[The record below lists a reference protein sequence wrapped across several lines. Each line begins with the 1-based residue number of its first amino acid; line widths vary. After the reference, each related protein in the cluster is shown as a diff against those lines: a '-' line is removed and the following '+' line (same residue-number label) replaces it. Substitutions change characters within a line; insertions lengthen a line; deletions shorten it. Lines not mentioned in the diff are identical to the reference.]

1 MGYSFST
8 VSTEKEQRGV
18 GKRALVTGA
27 SKGIGKAIKLKLED
41 NGFDV
46 FGLSREQCDLIEDA
60 EFVTGK
66 FDVLINNAGRQLSSP
81 SDVYPRDVFRHNL
94 ELMAVA
100 PLILSQNLYPYMH
113 EHGGHIINI
122 LSTSA
127 FQGARNIV
135 GYVAAK
141 HALLGITRS
150 LAIEWAPEIHVNAVA
165 PGLTDTDMTRA
176 YITPERKAFLESITP
191 SGRFSK
197 PEEIADAVMFL
208 VNSTNIYGQVI
219 TVDGGWMAKNG

>member
-81 SDVYPRDVFRHNL
+81 SDVYPRD
-94 ELMAVA
+94 
-100 PLILSQNLYPYMH
+100 
-113 EHGGHIINI
+113 
-122 LSTSA
+122 
-127 FQGARNIV
+127 
-135 GYVAAK
+135 
-141 HALLGITRS
+141 
-150 LAIEWAPEIHVNAVA
+150 EI
-165 PGLTDTDMTRA
+165 GRA
-176 YITPERKAFLESITP
+176 SCRER
-191 SGRFSK
+191 
-197 PEEIADAVMFL
+197 V
-208 VNSTNIYGQVI
+208 
-219 TVDGGWMAKNG
+219 